1 MDAKELQT
9 IISNRYSKSI
19 LDMDF
24 TELYTALIQI
34 EQELIEE
41 SDHATYLEMQELEQA
56 RIDMEQ
62 AEDAWLND
70 DSFPI

>member
-1 MDAKELQT
+1 MDAKKLQT
-9 IISNRYSKSI
+9 IIFNRYSKSI

-34 EQELIEE
+34 EQEMIEE
-41 SDHATYLEMQELEQA
+41 SEYSTYLEMQQLEQA

-62 AEDAWLND
+62 AEEELIALL
-70 DSFPI
+70 